1 MNNLYLIEDSEMK
14 DIEKIKEYNEDFMRA
29 NPNWMPFVTEDN
41 FEEFLK
47 EIEDKKKGIGNDGI
61 KEIFYWF
68 IEGDK
73 IIGSGSIRLNPEI
86 DEYTEKVCGHLFYQI
101 IPSKRGKGYGTMLCH
116 LLLEKMKELG
126 FKEALISCFDTNIG
140 SIKIIENNGGQFIEY
155 YIDENE
161 QNPEYRKNRRYK
173 FDIEKSLD
181 NFKMNKEDE
190 TNEKHRN

>member
-1 MNNLYLIEDSEMK
+1 MMEKLYLIEDSEMK
-14 DIEKIKEYNEDFMRA
+14 DIEKINEYNEEFIKS

-47 EIEDKKKGIGNDGI
+47 EIEDKKQGIGNEGI

-68 IEGDK
+68 MEDDK

-101 IPSKRGKGYGTMLCH
+101 IPSKRGKGYGTILCH

-126 FKEALISCFDTNIG
+126 FKEALISCFDSNIG

-173 FDIEKSLD
+173 FDIEKSISEFDKKLVSKVK
-181 NFKMNKEDE
+181 NY
-190 TNEKHRN
+190 EK